1 MAALSYLLACLE
13 GEAAKGWVEPM
24 VIIRSLAFALAFSTR
39 FYGGMVM
46 KTLMVPRP
54 LPLASAFA
62 FASASALKL
71 SALALA
77 SASASI
83 ILLELC
89 MALSKFIGA

>member
-54 LPLASAFA
+54 LPLASCPCEHEGLPGEARREA
-62 FASASALKL
+62 GREALPAAHRGARERC
-71 SALALA
+71 ALA
-77 SASASI
+77 
-83 ILLELC
+83 E
-89 MALSKFIGA
+89 